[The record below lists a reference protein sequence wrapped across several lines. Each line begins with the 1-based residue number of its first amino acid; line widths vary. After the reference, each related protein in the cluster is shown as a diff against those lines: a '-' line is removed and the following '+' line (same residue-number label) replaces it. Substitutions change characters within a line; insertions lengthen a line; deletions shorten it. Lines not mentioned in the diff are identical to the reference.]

1 MDLPLSPT
9 DIVHGSSTICAPS
22 QCTLYAWVG
31 LIEPTYKPFEPALA
45 NMDSADDLSLD
56 DDNDNDNAPPKGP
69 LYLREEDMDQDI
81 SKEDDMNDSNSNGA
95 ETWMSEKSVMNFVNP
110 FTLDDDE
117 DISMDMQSCKEV
129 GNEVKED
136 DLLKYV
142 QTRS

>member
-1 MDLPLSPT
+1 MRS
-9 DIVHGSSTICAPS
+9 IAVHLICLGGFDRA
-22 QCTLYAWVG
+22 
-31 LIEPTYKPFEPALA
+31 YKPFEPALT
-45 NMDSADDLSLD
+45 NMDSTDDLSLD
-56 DDNDNDNAPPKGP
+56 DDNDNAPPKGP
-69 LYLREEDMDQDI
+69 LDLREEDMDQDI

-95 ETWMSEKSVMNFVNP
+95 ETWMSEKSVVNFVNP